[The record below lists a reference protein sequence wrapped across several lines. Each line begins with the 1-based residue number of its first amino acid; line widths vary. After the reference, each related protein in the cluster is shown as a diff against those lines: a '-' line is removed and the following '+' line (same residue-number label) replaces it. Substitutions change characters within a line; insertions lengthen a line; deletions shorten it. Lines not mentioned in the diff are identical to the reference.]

1 MAPLDTWAIISHQ
14 DDYHISTAMMDEF
27 KRIVPSI
34 DTKGVTRAPKLFTV
48 PAEKEVIQREWI
60 KALDSLVTPM
70 VQVVILI
77 ADDSLIE
84 ALREHLQ
91 RI

>member
-1 MAPLDTWAIISHQ
+1 
-14 DDYHISTAMMDEF
+14 MMDEF